1 MRSLLETWKRYRQTR
16 GVRREA
22 LTLLLCLTLGLLL
35 MPALI
40 WLVGSRTLGAYA
52 NGGLFGL
59 WRDYLSGLLHR
70 SLAYWLVALGPY
82 AAVWLWRTLRWVWRQ

>member
-1 MRSLLETWKRYRQTR
+1 MKSLLKTWKRYRRTR

-22 LTLLLCLTLGLLL
+22 LTLLLCLALGFLL

-59 WRDYLSGLLHR
+59 WRDYLI
-70 SLAYWLVALGPY
+70 LGPY
-82 AAVWLWRTLRWVWRQ
+82 AAVWLWRTLRWAWRR